1 MVAYEFYFRD
11 ERGREH
17 LLGYYQRE
25 GENQKE
31 SPTTPSFIG
40 DGIL

>member
-1 MVAYEFYFRD
+1 MKEGESV
-11 ERGREH
+11 

>member
-1 MVAYEFYFRD
+1 MKEGESVLLD
-11 ERGREH
+11 TTREK
-17 LLGYYQRE
+17 